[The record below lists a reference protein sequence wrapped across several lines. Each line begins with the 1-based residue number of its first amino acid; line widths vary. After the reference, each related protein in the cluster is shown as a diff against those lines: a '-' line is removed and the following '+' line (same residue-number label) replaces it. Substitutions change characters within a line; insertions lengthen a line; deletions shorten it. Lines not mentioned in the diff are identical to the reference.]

1 MYELFILSKLLH
13 RPMHAYRL
21 QVILNSAIGPFRS
34 LSWGTLYPLM
44 KRLEKAGYIVAVE
57 ESQDDPRG
65 KKRYRATEGGRLR
78 FFQIMNSYGEYNA
91 DFPNLF
97 LIKLGCFGHIGGEPR
112 RLILQDYERYLTQLI
127 GHSSSMAERIQQEQN
142 MPPDEKRFALLGLEH
157 QEKVSRCELQWI
169 QSLLEKPSL
178 DTPATQERD
187 DMSSQAMG
195 MEQR

>member
-21 QVILNSAIGPFRS
+21 QIILNSAIGPFRT

-65 KKRYRATEGGRLR
+65 KKRYRATEAGRLR
-78 FFQIMNSYGEYNA
+78 FFEIMNSYGQYDA

-97 LIKLGCFGHIGGEPR
+97 LIKLGCFGHIGEESR
-112 RLILQDYERYLTQLI
+112 QLILEDYGRYLTRVI
-127 GHSSSMAERIQQEQN
+127 EHSDSMVERINQEHG
-142 MPPDEKRFALLGLEH
+142 MPPEEKRFALLGLEH
-157 QEKVSRCELQWI
+157 QRNASGCQLRWI
-169 QSLLEKPSL
+169 LSLLETSR
-178 DTPATQERD
+178 PAQVRGD
-187 DMSSQAMG
+187 
-195 MEQR
+195 